1 MAFLKVVL
9 IYTLLWVSFQEIEQF
24 KNTDYIS
31 FSSSNEFNI
40 L

>member
-1 MAFLKVVL
+1 MAFLKVAP
-9 IYTLLWVSFQEIEQF
+9 IYTLLWVSFQEIEQL

-31 FSSSNEFNI
+31 DSSSNEFNI